1 MNPAILTSI
10 FKSLGIDPNQFKEAW
25 EGFTKKIDHFDTLLN
40 QQTVAINNLSAQ
52 VELLRQKIDPDAVG
66 DTPIANV
73 IAEKLEA
80 TNAES
85 QG

>member
-25 EGFTKKIDHFDTLLN
+25 EGFTKKIDHFDMLLN

-66 DTPIANV
+66 DTPIANI

-80 TNAES
+80 TNGES